1 MSKSTVL
8 QRVSEP
14 PRFPFL
20 QITAYYVV
28 VGAVLAAA
36 AALFPPVAEYLVQA
50 TSLSGIGTGGNAFD
64 AVAVTPERSRLELA
78 GALAACLAASLV
90 LMIPVSWVYAASR
103 PSEKIR
109 RPIVQT
115 MIALPVAVSGIVT
128 IVQHNLALAFSLA
141 GIVAGVRFRTTL
153 KNTMDALFIFIAIGV
168 GLAAGVGALEIAA
181 VVTIF
186 FNYLVLALAQM
197 SFKGPT
203 EAGALVDALASDDED
218 AAS

>member
-14 PRFPFL
+14 PRSPFL

-64 AVAVTPERSRLELA
+64 AVAVAPERSRLELA
-78 GALAACLAASLV
+78 GALAACLTASLV
-90 LMIPVSWVYAASR
+90 LMVPVSWVYTASR

-109 RPIVQT
+109 RP
-115 MIALPVAVSGIVT
+115 

-197 SFKGPT
+197 SFKGPS
-203 EAGALVDALASDDED
+203 EAVALVDALASDDED
-218 AAS
+218 AANQSSG